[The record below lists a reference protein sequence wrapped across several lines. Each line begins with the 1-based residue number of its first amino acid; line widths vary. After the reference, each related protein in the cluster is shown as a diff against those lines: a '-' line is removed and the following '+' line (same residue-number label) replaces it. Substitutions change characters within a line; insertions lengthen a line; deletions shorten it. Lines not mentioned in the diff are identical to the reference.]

1 MAQIHSILTLRSR
14 KWSYRRIG
22 RELGVHRDTV
32 KRYVELAAQAG
43 SDESLRSRNSADLP
57 DRAYSE
63 NRPNPPTGSD
73 DLSPSSAPAGST
85 NPRASVPLPGSL
97 ASPSDGQNRPNP
109 PTGSDDLNPSSAPA
123 GSSGPVSKCEPF
135 REQILQA
142 IEGGLSRQRIW
153 QDLQIEHGFDGGYDC
168 VKRFVRRLRV
178 TTDLPF
184 RRMECA
190 PGEEAQI
197 DFGTGAPIIGADGK
211 RRRTHV
217 LRVVLSHSRKAY
229 SESLFRQTTEDF
241 IRALENAFYHF
252 GGVPKTLIPDN
263 LKAAVIKAD
272 WFDPDLNP
280 KIEEFCRHY
289 GTVILPAKPRM
300 ARHKGKVEAGVKF
313 VQSNALKGRTFASLA
328 EQNRFLLDWEAS
340 VADTRIHG
348 TTRKQ
353 VGKLFQDV
361 ERAALL
367 PLPID
372 RFPFF
377 HEAKRSVHRD
387 GHVAVDKAYYSVPP
401 EYLTREVWVR
411 WDSRM
416 VRIFDLRM
424 HQITFH
430 LTHLPGKFSTLP
442 QHIAKEKISG
452 VERGAAYLMNKAS
465 LIGSHATRWAESM
478 LQERG
483 IQGVRVL
490 QGLVS
495 LASRHGDKDVEQA
508 CEIAQSHGAYRL
520 RVIRELI
527 KRRGNKQEQFEFMD
541 DHPIIR
547 SLDDYEQFVK
557 TAFLEANA

>member
-14 KWSYRRIG
+14 RWSYRRIG
-22 RELGVHRDTV
+22 RELGVHRETV
-32 KRYVELAAQAG
+32 KRYVELAAQGG
-43 SDESLRSRNSADLP
+43 SSERALNAADP
-57 DRAYSE
+57 PTQACSE
-63 NRPNPPTGSD
+63 TRPNPPTGSD
-73 DLSPSSAPAGST
+73 TQFPLTGSAGSH
-85 NPRASVPLPGSL
+85 PSVPPIGSITH
-97 ASPSDGQNRPNP
+97 PSVFQNRPNP
-109 PTGSDDLNPSSAPA
+109 PT

-135 REQILQA
+135 RELILQA
-142 IEGGLSRQRIW
+142 IERGLSRQRIW
-153 QDLQIEHGFDGGYDC
+153 QDLQLEHGFDGGYDC

-178 TTDLPF
+178 ATELPF

-190 PGEEAQI
+190 PADEAQI
-197 DFGTGAPIIGADGK
+197 DFGTGAPIVGPDGK

-229 SESLFRQTTEDF
+229 SESLYRQTTEDF
-241 IRALENAFYHF
+241 VRALENAFHHF

-280 KIEEFCRHY
+280 KIQEFCRHY
-289 GTVILPAKPRM
+289 DTVLLPTKPRM

-328 EQNRFLLDWEAS
+328 EQNGFLLDWEAS

-353 VGKLFQDV
+353 VGKVFQDV

-367 PLPID
+367 PWPVD

-377 HEAKRSVHRD
+377 QEAKRSVHRD

-401 EYLTREVWVR
+401 EYLAREVWVR

-424 HQITFH
+424 HQIAVH

-547 SLDDYEQFVK
+547 SLDDYEQFIQ
-557 TAFLEANA
+557 TAFLEANV

>member
-1 MAQIHSILTLRSR
+1 
-14 KWSYRRIG
+14 
-22 RELGVHRDTV
+22 
-32 KRYVELAAQAG
+32 
-43 SDESLRSRNSADLP
+43 
-57 DRAYSE
+57 
-63 NRPNPPTGSD
+63 
-73 DLSPSSAPAGST
+73 
-85 NPRASVPLPGSL
+85 
-97 ASPSDGQNRPNP
+97 
-109 PTGSDDLNPSSAPA
+109 
-123 GSSGPVSKCEPF
+123 
-135 REQILQA
+135 
-142 IEGGLSRQRIW
+142 
-153 QDLQIEHGFDGGYDC
+153 
-168 VKRFVRRLRV
+168 
-178 TTDLPF
+178 
-184 RRMECA
+184 
-190 PGEEAQI
+190 
-197 DFGTGAPIIGADGK
+197 
-211 RRRTHV
+211 
-217 LRVVLSHSRKAY
+217 
-229 SESLFRQTTEDF
+229 TEDF
-241 IRALENAFYHF
+241 IRALENAFHHF

-289 GTVILPAKPRM
+289 GTVVLPAKPRM

-328 EQNRFLLDWEAS
+328 DQNRFLLDWEAS

-353 VGKLFQDV
+353 VGKVFQDV

-367 PLPID
+367 PLPVD

-401 EYLTREVWVR
+401 EYLAREVWAR

-424 HQITFH
+424 HQIAVH
-430 LTHLPGKFSTLP
+430 LTHQSGKFSTLP

-465 LIGSHATRWAESM
+465 LIGSNATRWAESM

-490 QGLVS
+490 QGLLS

-547 SLDDYEQFVK
+547 SLDDYEQFVQ

>member
-22 RELGVHRDTV
+22 RELGIHRETV
-32 KRYVELAAQAG
+32 KRYVALAAEGGSSQRLVDTDPAAG
-43 SDESLRSRNSADLP
+43 PAEAD
-57 DRAYSE
+57 SQ

-73 DLSPSSAPAGST
+73 DLSPSDSPGGSEDT
-85 NPRASVPLPGSL
+85 
-97 ASPSDGQNRPNP
+97 SPSPVSTGPTEHPSILQNRPNP
-109 PTGSDDLNPSSAPA
+109 PAGSDDLNPSSAPA

-142 IEGGLSRQRIW
+142 IERGLSRQRIW
-153 QDLQIEHGFDGGYDC
+153 QDLQLEHGFDGSYDS
-168 VKRFVRRLRV
+168 VKRFVRRLAV
-178 TTDLPF
+178 ATDLPF

-229 SESLFRQTTEDF
+229 SESVFRQTVEDF
-241 IRALENAFYHF
+241 VRALENAFHHF
-252 GGVPKTLIPDN
+252 GGAPKTLVPDN

-272 WFDPDLNP
+272 WFDPVLNP
-280 KIEEFCRHY
+280 KIEAFCRHY
-289 GTVILPAKPRM
+289 DTVLLPTKPRTP
-300 ARHKGKVEAGVKF
+300 RHKGKVEAGVKY
-313 VQSNALKGRTFASLA
+313 VQANALKGRRFATLLD
-328 EQNRFLLDWEAS
+328 QNQFLLDWEQS

-353 VGKLFQDV
+353 VGKLFQEV

-367 PLPID
+367 PLPVD

-411 WDSRM
+411 WDCRM
-416 VRIFDLRM
+416 VRIFDSRM
-424 HQITFH
+424 HQIAVH
-430 LTHLPGKFSTLP
+430 PTHLPGKFSTLP

-452 VERGAAYLMNKAS
+452 VERGTAYLMNKAS

-483 IQGVRVL
+483 IQGIRVL
-490 QGLVS
+490 QGLLS
-495 LASRHGDKDVEQA
+495 LASRHGDQDVEQA
-508 CEIAQSHGAYRL
+508 CEIAESHGAYRL
-520 RVIRELI
+520 RVVRELI

-547 SLDDYEQFVK
+547 SLDEYEQFVQ
-557 TAFLEANA
+557 TAFQEANV

>member
-1 MAQIHSILTLRSR
+1 MANQLSMAQIHSILMLRSR
-14 KWSYRRIG
+14 HWSYRRIG
-22 RELGVHRDTV
+22 RELGVHRETV
-32 KRYVELAAQAG
+32 KRYVELAAQGG
-43 SDESLRSRNSADLP
+43 SGESLRDLNSADP
-57 DRAYSE
+57 AARACFE

-73 DLSPSSAPAGST
+73 ALNPTSAPAGST
-85 NPRASVPLPGSL
+85 SPHAS
-97 ASPSDGQNRPNP
+97 ASPPVSLGWPPDDQNRPNP
-109 PTGSDDLNPSSAPA
+109 PA

-135 REQILQA
+135 RELILQGL
-142 IEGGLSRQRIW
+142 EHGLSRQRIW
-153 QDLQIEHGFDGGYDC
+153 QDLQVEHGFDGGYDC
-168 VKRFVRRLRV
+168 VKRFVRRLRG

-197 DFGTGAPIIGADGK
+197 DFGTGAPIVGPDGK

-241 IRALENAFYHF
+241 VRALENAFWHF
-252 GGVPKTLIPDN
+252 GGVPKTLVPDN

-280 KIEEFCRHY
+280 KIQEFCRHY
-289 GTVILPAKPRM
+289 GAVLLPTKPRM
-300 ARHKGKVEAGVKF
+300 PRHKGKVEASVKF
-313 VQSNALKGRTFASLA
+313 VQSNGLKGRTFASLA
-328 EQNRFLLDWEAS
+328 EQNRFLVEWEAS

-353 VGKLFQDV
+353 VGKVFQDV

-367 PLPID
+367 PLPVE
-372 RFPFF
+372 RFRFF
-377 HEAKRSVHRD
+377 HEAKRAVHRD

-401 EYLTREVWVR
+401 EYLTRQVWVR

-416 VRIFDLRM
+416 VHIFDLRM
-424 HQITFH
+424 HQIAVH
-430 LTHLPGKFSTLP
+430 LRRSPGQFSTLP
-442 QHIAKEKISG
+442 QHIAREKISG
-452 VERGAAYLMNKAS
+452 VERGAAYLLNKAS
-465 LIGSHATRWAESM
+465 YIGPHSTRWAESM

-490 QGLVS
+490 QGLLS
-495 LASRHGDKDVEQA
+495 LTSRHRDQDLEQA

-520 RVIRELI
+520 RVIRELL
-527 KRRGNKQEQFEFMD
+527 KRRGNKQEQFEFID

-547 SLDDYEQFVK
+547 SLGDYEQFVQ
-557 TAFLEANA
+557 TAFQEANV

>member
-1 MAQIHSILTLRSR
+1 MANQLKVAVVHTIEVLLERG
-14 KWSYRRIG
+14 WSQRRIAG
-22 RELGVHRDTV
+22 SLGVDRGTV
-32 KRYVELAAQAG
+32 ARYARRAREPAKPAKAPPG
-43 SDESLRSRNSADLP
+43 SDAIS
-57 DRAYSE
+57 
-63 NRPNPPTGSD
+63 TG
-73 DLSPSSAPAGST
+73 PGAAPAGIGGVT
-85 NPRASVPLPGSL
+85 PGTTADPKPATEAPPGSPATDGVVEAQPIPRP
-97 ASPSDGQNRPNP
+97 ASQTSE
-109 PTGSDDLNPSSAPA
+109 
-123 GSSGPVSKCEPF
+123 CEPF
-135 REQILQA
+135 REVINGKLDK
-142 IEGGLSRQRIW
+142 GLTARRIY
-153 QDLQIEHGFDGGYDC
+153 QDLVSEHGFTAKYHS
-168 VKRFVRRLRV
+168 VRRFVRRLGQARP
-178 TTDLPF
+178 LPF
-184 RRMECA
+184 RRMECQ

-197 DFGTGAPIIGADGK
+197 DFGTGAPIIGPDGR

-241 IRALENAFYHF
+241 IRALENAFHHF

-280 KIEEFCRHY
+280 KIEAFCRHY

-313 VQSNALKGRTFASLA
+313 VQSNALKGRTFANLA
-328 EQNRFLLDWEAS
+328 EQNRFLVDWEAS

-353 VGKLFQDV
+353 VGKLFADV

-367 PLPID
+367 PLPVD

-387 GHVAVDKAYYSVPP
+387 GHVAADKAYYSVPP
-401 EYLTREVWVR
+401 EYLAREVWVR

-424 HQITFH
+424 RQIAVH

-490 QGLVS
+490 QGLLS
-495 LASRHGDKDVEQA
+495 LASRHGDKNVEQA
-508 CEIAQSHGAYRL
+508 CEVAQSHGAYRL

-547 SLDDYEQFVK
+547 SLDDYEQFVQ
-557 TAFLEANA
+557 TAFQEANT